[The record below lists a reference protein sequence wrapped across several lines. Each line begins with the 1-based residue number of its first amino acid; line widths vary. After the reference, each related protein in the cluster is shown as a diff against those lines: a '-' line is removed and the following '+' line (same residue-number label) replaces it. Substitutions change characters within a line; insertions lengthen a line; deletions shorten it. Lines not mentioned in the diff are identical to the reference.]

1 MMTAVAMRVSKSCAV
16 KPGPQSEETEHD
28 DSSGN
33 EGK

>member
-1 MMTAVAMRVSKSCAV
+1 MTAVVMRVSKSYAV

-28 DSSGN
+28 DSRGD

>member
-1 MMTAVAMRVSKSCAV
+1 MTAMAVSVSKSCAV

-28 DSSGN
+28 DSRGN